1 MIDPT
6 VPTTVMMVTNL
17 IVVLSKYPNL
27 FYNAGVW
34 LRSHWPEVVS
44 SLEDPV
50 NLTLLGAAAVVAIAV
65 GVSTARLGA
74 WFFYRTCRAFDS
86 RPGVITVGRRRV
98 GALDWVL
105 NPPVRLSFVA
115 RCMHVQIVAPTRQ
128 GKTTLVLNWARQD
141 FEEGHTV
148 FVLQVG
154 GDLGGQMLRIAY
166 EVGVPVSYFNPAD
179 PGGIK
184 WNPVATGPGNDVE
197 RVAEQAAATL
207 ETVSVSSDPYYQSVN
222 TGMLRR
228 MIFAAETY
236 ARSVGYNSDLILV
249 KRFLEDDGY
258 LREALQ
264 VDRDAGGGQRVN
276 LPGLDLATR
285 RWFENTYFA
294 WNTEQ
299 RQRNAS
305 GLYLL
310 FDEMLGRDTVVDALS
325 PVAGEGA
332 LDLATAL
339 AHPGL
344 VLFDI
349 PAAKIGAAP
358 SVALGLW
365 ALQRFQLE
373 TLDRVGPH
381 VPLAAYFDE
390 VHALLGGS
398 DTRAAN
404 SFARWLPQ
412 VGKYG
417 VAVHL
422 AYQGFAMLTPD
433 LRRVVDNN
441 ASNKLISGRLS
452 AEDAHVAQELLG
464 TVEKEEREVR
474 RTHSPPFSGT
484 SRAVTTTKKVEK
496 WRYSVEQIRKL
507 GRGKWFFVGVEN
519 GNLKDPSII
528 QISKQP

>member
-1 MIDPT
+1 MIYQTAPT
-6 VPTTVMMVTNL
+6 LLIMVTNSL
-17 IVVLSKYPNL
+17 VILSKDPNL

-34 LRSHWPEVVS
+34 LRDHWTEVVAYV
-44 SLEDPV
+44 EDPV
-50 NLTLLGAAAVVAIAV
+50 NLTLLGAAAILATIVM
-65 GVSTARLGA
+65 VSTTRLGA
-74 WFFYRTCRAFDS
+74 WCFYSIYQSLDS
-86 RPGVITVGRRRV
+86 RPGVITAGRRRV
-98 GALDWVL
+98 GLLDLVL
-105 NPPVRLSFVA
+105 NPPARLSFAA

-128 GKTTLVLNWARQD
+128 GKTTLVLDWARQD
-141 FEEGHTV
+141 FEQGHTV
-148 FVLQVG
+148 FALQVG
-154 GDLGGQMLRIAY
+154 GDLGEQMLRIAY

-179 PGGIK
+179 PGSVK

-197 RVAEQAAATL
+197 KVAEQAAATL
-207 ETVSVSSDPYYQSVN
+207 EAVSVSSDPYYQSVN
-222 TGMLRR
+222 TGLLRR
-228 MIFAAETY
+228 MIFAAEAY
-236 ARSVGYNSDLILV
+236 ARSVGYDSDLILV
-249 KRFLEDDGY
+249 KRLMEDDEY

-264 VDRDAGGGQRVN
+264 VDRDAGGRQRVN
-276 LPGLDLATR
+276 LPGLDPATR
-285 RWFENTYFA
+285 RWFENTYCA
-294 WNTEQ
+294 WNAEQ
-299 RQRNAS
+299 RQRNTS

-310 FDEMLGRDTVVDALS
+310 LDEMLGRDAVADALS
-325 PVAGEGA
+325 PMPGEGA

-339 AHPGL
+339 ACPVL

-349 PAAKIGAAP
+349 PAAKIGAA
-358 SVALGLW
+358 SSAALGLW

-373 TLDRVGPH
+373 TLDRVGSR

-422 AYQGFAMLTPD
+422 AYQGFAMLALD

-452 AEDAHVAQELLG
+452 AEDARVAQELLG
-464 TVEKEEREVR
+464 TAEEEVREVR
-474 RTHSPPFSGT
+474 RTHSLPLSGT
-484 SRAVTTTKKVEK
+484 GRAVVTEKKVEK

-528 QISKQP
+528 RIRKQP